1 MRGTSAAVVALAW
14 AAGALAQAP
23 FPNRPVTMVVG
34 FAPGG
39 GTDITARI
47 IVKKL
52 SESVG
57 QSIVVENRPGAGGSI
72 AATAVAKAAPDGYT
86 IHLANV
92 GALSVA
98 PHLNSN
104 LPYNPQRDFAPISMA
119 VVLDNVLVVHPSV
132 QAKTLAE
139 YVKEANER
147 PGGMP
152 YGTSGIGGAGHL
164 AGELLKLM
172 AKANLVHVPYK
183 GGGPAMSDILGGQI
197 PSMIATAPTAAPHVK
212 AGKIR
217 ALATTGTKRSTFFP
231 DVPPVAEAGYPGF
244 EAVNW
249 YAYVAPAKTPKEI
262 VDRWNREI
270 VKVLNTQETR
280 EQLLANGMEPT
291 PSTPEELAR
300 YMERELA
307 TWGRVVKEAGIQ
319 AE

>member
-1 MRGTSAAVVALAW
+1 MKRTFAAAVALAC
-14 AAGALAQAP
+14 AGGALAQGT

-52 SESVG
+52 SENVG

-152 YGTSGIGGAGHL
+152 YGTSGIGGAGHPAPPRL
-164 AGELLKLM
+164 QP
-172 AKANLVHVPYK
+172 NVQDHPVHRPPPN
-183 GGGPAMSDILGGQI
+183 GGAS
-197 PSMIATAPTAAPHVK
+197 
-212 AGKIR
+212 R
-217 ALATTGTKRSTFFP
+217 ACL
-231 DVPPVAEAGYPGF
+231 
-244 EAVNW
+244 
-249 YAYVAPAKTPKEI
+249 I
-262 VDRWNREI
+262 H
-270 VKVLNTQETR
+270 
-280 EQLLANGMEPT
+280 
-291 PSTPEELAR
+291 
-300 YMERELA
+300 
-307 TWGRVVKEAGIQ
+307 
-319 AE
+319 